1 MILILFIICV
11 FWFKKVFKKDFSL
24 IIFPLIVGFIIVISY
39 RLELLYINRL
49 VYFSDAQYYYDL
61 SLQDDF
67 TFFSYVSFLK
77 LINYLH
83 FFNYP
88 VEINITNFLLF
99 LISCT
104 TLLKIVQLNHEK
116 TSHTIKKR
124 VVFLI
129 MCNPFLI
136 ISLSRNLKDCFFL
149 FLITFFIYAFQ
160 NFKKKYIF
168 QFFLCII
175 FSLILKQVRPWA
187 ILFPFLL
194 FVFNLLITSPGF
206 IKKLIIIFLLI
217 AISLFSLSYINSY
230 LDYISIWFEIT
241 KDGINEGEFSLSLSE
256 RLKGP
261 LKILVSPG
269 IPRLLFPELYFKY
282 SMATVSLYLLIGI
295 LINYVILSN
304 IQIKKILKEF
314 FQNFNLFLLFII
326 PLLIYSFAYS
336 GSVEFRIKAIIL
348 IPLFFLIISSI
359 DNYPSLLR
367 KSNLPYLIFIIFVST
382 LFSL

>member
-1 MILILFIICV
+1 MIFILFIICI

-24 IIFPLIVGFIIVISY
+24 LIFPLIVGFIIILFY

-67 TFFSYVSFLK
+67 NFFSYVSFLK

-104 TLLKIVQLNHEK
+104 TLLKIIQFNYEK
-116 TSHTIKKR
+116 TSHTLKKR

-149 FLITFFIYAFQ
+149 FLITFFLYVFQ
-160 NFKKKYIF
+160 NLKKKYIF
-168 QFFLCII
+168 QFFLCLI

-187 ILFPFLL
+187 IVFPYVLFL
-194 FVFNLLITSPGF
+194 FNLLITKHGF
-206 IKKLIIIFLLI
+206 IKKTIIIFLLF
-217 AISLFSLSYINSY
+217 AVFLFSRSYINPY
-230 LDYISIWFEIT
+230 LDYVSIWFETT
-241 KDGINEGEFSLSLSE
+241 KDGINEGEFNLSLSE

-269 IPRLLFPELYFKY
+269 IPRLLFSEIYFKY
-282 SMATVSLYLLIGI
+282 SMGTVSLFLLIGL

-314 FQNFNLFLLFII
+314 FQNFNLFLLFIT
-326 PLLIYSFAYS
+326 PVLIYSFAYS
-336 GSVEFRIKAIIL
+336 GSVEFRIKATIL
-348 IPLFFLIISSI
+348 IPLFFLIISSM

>member
-1 MILILFIICV
+1 MILILFIIFV
-11 FWFKKVFKKDFSL
+11 LWFKKVFKKDFSL
-24 IIFPLIVGFIIVISY
+24 IIFPLIVGFIIIISY
-39 RLELLYINRL
+39 RLELLWINRL

-104 TLLKIVQLNHEK
+104 TLLKIIQLNHEK
-116 TSHTIKKR
+116 TSQTLRKR

-149 FLITFFIYAFQ
+149 FLITFFLYVFQ
-160 NFKKKYIF
+160 NLKKKYIF
-168 QFFLCII
+168 QFFLCLI

-187 ILFPFLL
+187 LVFPYVL
-194 FVFNLLITSPGF
+194 FVFNLLITKSGF
-206 IKKLIIIFLLI
+206 IKQSIIIFLLF
-217 AISLFSLSYINSY
+217 AILIFLLPYINNY

-241 KDGINEGEFSLSLSE
+241 KDGINEGEFNLSLSE

-269 IPRLLFPELYFKY
+269 IPRLLYPEIYFKY
-282 SMATVSLYLLIGI
+282 SMGTVNLFLLIGI

-304 IQIKKILKEF
+304 IQIKKISKSF
-314 FQNFNLFLLFII
+314 FQNFNLFLLFFM
-326 PLLIYSFAYS
+326 PLLIYSFAYT
-336 GSVEFRIKAIIL
+336 GSVEFRIKSTIL
-348 IPLFFLIISSI
+348 IPLFFLIISSM
-359 DNYPSLLR
+359 DNYPSFLR
-367 KSNLPYLIFIIFVST
+367 KSNFPFLILIIFLST
-382 LFSL
+382 LFSI

>member
-1 MILILFIICV
+1 MILILFIICL

-24 IIFPLIVGFIIVISY
+24 LIFPLIVGFIIIISY
-39 RLELLYINRL
+39 RLELLWINRL

-104 TLLKIVQLNHEK
+104 TLFRIIQFNHEK
-116 TSHTIKKR
+116 TSHTLKKR

-136 ISLSRNLKDCFFL
+136 ISLSRNMKDSFFL

-168 QFFLCII
+168 QFFLCVI
-175 FSLILKQVRPWA
+175 FSLIFKQVRPWA

-194 FVFNLLITSPGF
+194 FVFNLLIINPKF
-206 IKKLIIIFLLI
+206 IKNTIIIFLLI
-217 AISLFSLSYINSY
+217 AISSFSLSYIQSY
-230 LDYISIWFEIT
+230 VDYVSIWFEIA
-241 KDGINEGEFSLSLSE
+241 KDGIHEGEFNLSLSE

-261 LKILVSPG
+261 LKLLVSPG
-269 IPRLLFPELYFKY
+269 IPRLLFPEIYFKY
-282 SMATVSLYLLIGI
+282 SMGTVNLFLLIGI
-295 LINYVILSN
+295 LINYIILSN
-304 IQIKKILKEF
+304 IQIKKILLEF
-314 FQNFNLFLLFII
+314 FQNFNLFLLFIV
-326 PLLIYSFAYS
+326 PLFIYSFAYS
-336 GSVEFRIKAIIL
+336 GSVEYRIKATIL
-348 IPLFFLIISSI
+348 IPLFFVIITTM
-359 DNYPSLLR
+359 DNYPTLLR
-367 KSNLPYLIFIIFVST
+367 KSNIPLLIFIIFVST
-382 LFSL
+382 LFSI